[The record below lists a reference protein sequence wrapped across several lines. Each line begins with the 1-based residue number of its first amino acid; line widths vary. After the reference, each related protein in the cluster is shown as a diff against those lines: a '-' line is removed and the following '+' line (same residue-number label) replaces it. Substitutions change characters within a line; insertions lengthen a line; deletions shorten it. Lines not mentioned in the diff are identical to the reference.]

1 MKRITIA
8 LFAFLAMAQTAGAQ
22 DAIENIRERYAG
34 VKEMI
39 ARMEPEQGWPPE
51 YYHLKV
57 VQNLPGTGYHEEN
70 VRMYFGDEEVDEI
83 YPPHKLYFVSSKYNF
98 AAREFYEEYLF
109 DDDGR
114 LIFIYALAPDAVDGK
129 ESELRFYL
137 TDGNL
142 IKTLVKN
149 RPWGSDESFKDA
161 YSGKFCPQD
170 YKPFYQACIQCAA
183 KFKHLFKAID
193 NSTYK

>member
-1 MKRITIA
+1 MIA
-8 LFAFLAMAQTAGAQ
+8 LFALLAMAQTMWAQ
-22 DAIENIRERYAG
+22 DAIESIREQYAG

-39 ARMEPEQGWPPE
+39 ARMEPDQGWPPE

-70 VRMYFGDEEVDEI
+70 VRMYFTDEEVDEI
-83 YPPHKLYFVSSKYNF
+83 YPPHKLLFVSSKYNF

-109 DDDGR
+109 DSDGH
-114 LIFIYALAPDAVDGK
+114 LIFIYALTPDAVDEK

-137 TDGNL
+137 ADGNL
-142 IKTLVKN
+142 IKTLVKS
-149 RPWGSDESFKDA
+149 RAWGSDAPFKEE
-161 YSGKFCPQD
+161 YSGTFCPPA
-170 YKPFYQACIQCAA
+170 YKPSFQAYIQYAA
-183 KFKHLFKAID
+183 KFKHLFKSID